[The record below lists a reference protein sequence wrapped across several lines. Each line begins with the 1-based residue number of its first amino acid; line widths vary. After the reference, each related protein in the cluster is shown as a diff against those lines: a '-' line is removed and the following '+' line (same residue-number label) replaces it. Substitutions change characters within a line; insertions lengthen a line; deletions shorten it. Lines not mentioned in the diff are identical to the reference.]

1 MRWAADL
8 CTSGRAADLYP
19 IGCAAVTGGRD
30 RRPAPSAE
38 DLADRIG
45 TASRQ
50 HELQDPDRS
59 LPLADRLINRAIEL
73 LGVGLLG
80 GILAIVFANALA
92 RYALDYSLIWAEELV
107 ISLVPWLALAGL
119 FLSVRRRQ
127 MIRIEFFLDK
137 FPPPLRRTLALLAEL
152 LGAAM
157 LAWLAWLGFNYVATF
172 GGDRTPY
179 LALPKGLFTSALWLG
194 AGAVALAFALA
205 AWRELRR
212 RA

>member
-1 MRWAADL
+1 MTD
-8 CTSGRAADLYP
+8 
-19 IGCAAVTGGRD
+19 GRD
-30 RRPAPSAE
+30 RPPAPSGD
-38 DLADRIG
+38 DLAARIG
-45 TASRQ
+45 AASRQ
-50 HELQDPDRS
+50 HELEDPDRS
-59 LPLADRLINRAIEL
+59 LPLADRLINRTVEL

-92 RYALDYSLIWAEELV
+92 RYALDYSFVWAEEVV
-107 ISLVPWLALAGL
+107 ISLVPWLALTGL

-137 FPPPLRRTLALLAEL
+137 FPPAARRTLVLLAEL

-172 GGDRTPY
+172 GGDATPY

-194 AGAVALAFALA
+194 AAAVALAFAAA
-205 AWRELRR
+205 AWRELRGR
-212 RA
+212 G